1 MIQLICPPYNASV
14 DTVDPPLNLLVLG
27 AALIDAG
34 YAVCLTDLAL
44 RYSGT
49 SHFDAAALNDIAQLI
64 IRKPSRVLGFTAM
77 CGNYS
82 IALRIAEECKRLD
95 PDRIIIFGGPHASF
109 VAEETLTWFPSIDYI
124 VIGEGEL
131 TLPELITALESGQ
144 PLHGVDGLC
153 YRAEG
158 TVHTNPPRPIL
169 RNLDDTPFPAFHLI
183 EDLSAYFTTAETRFF
198 PIEAGRGCPFHCSFC
213 STSTFFSRQYR
224 TKSPARIIAE
234 MRYIR
239 EQWGITHFSL
249 THDNF
254 TVNQKFVRQFCQ
266 ELLDCSESF
275 TWSCSSR
282 TDHVNQE
289 LFEVMMQ
296 AGCNGVFFGIE
307 SGSQSIQQTIG
318 KKLNLNQAYELL
330 RELHQSGLS
339 CTVSFIT
346 GFPEETEED
355 LNQTLDMIIRLLS
368 IGIADVQLHQLSLFP
383 GTQLY
388 EAEKDSLILDDQL
401 WGGND
406 MNSDFQLS
414 AIEKKW
420 IASYPQIFSNYYTLH
435 AVDTPALHRIRKLYY
450 PLAHSFFRTLYYLN
464 HLAGVTYTRT
474 IEFISARLVMPD
486 DMPQEAELAVILD
499 ELIQGLAPE
508 AGLIL
513 KDFLSYEQAVMELMR
528 QNADTADKADMKP
541 VRIMQPYYSIPELK
555 LHSPLPA
562 DLQLVEG
569 QEDWI
574 VLVLEHASALEGHGR
589 YVRIMSMDHLSIAIL
604 QQMESGDNFQTVVH
618 HLSLENPFAASEKER
633 EEWIG
638 RVYDH
643 FYRHQ
648 LLIS

>member
-27 AALIDAG
+27 AALMDAG

-44 RYSGT
+44 RYSGV
-49 SHFDAAALNDIAQLI
+49 SRFDAAALNEIAELI
-64 IRKPSRVLGFTAM
+64 ISKPSRVLGFTAM

-82 IALRIAEECKRLD
+82 IALRIAEACKRLD
-95 PDRIIIFGGPHASF
+95 PDRIIILGGPHASF
-109 VAEETLTWFPSIDYI
+109 VAEETLTCFPAIDYI

-131 TLPELITALESGQ
+131 TLPELIAALESGQ
-144 PLHGVDGLC
+144 PLSGIAGLC
-153 YRAEG
+153 FRAEG

-169 RNLDDTPFPAFHLI
+169 RNLDDTPFPAFRLI
-183 EDLSAYFTTAETRFF
+183 EDLSAYFPAAETRFF

-213 STSTFFSRQYR
+213 STSTFFSRKYR

-254 TVNQKFVRQFCQ
+254 TVNQKFVRQFCR
-266 ELLDCSESF
+266 ELLDGGESF

-282 TDHVNQE
+282 TDHVDLE
-289 LFEVMMQ
+289 LFKLMMQ

-307 SGSQSIQQTIG
+307 SGSQSIQQIIG
-318 KKLNLNQAYELL
+318 KKLNLTQAYELL
-330 RELHQSGLS
+330 RELHQLGLS

-355 LNQTLDMIIRLLS
+355 LNLTLDMIVRLLS
-368 IGIADVQLHQLSLFP
+368 AGIADVQLHQLSLFP

-388 EAEKDSLILDDQL
+388 EAEKDGLMLDDQF
-401 WGGND
+401 WATND

-414 AIEKKW
+414 GIEKHW
-420 IASYPQIFSNYYTLH
+420 IASYPQIFSNYYTLRS
-435 AVDTPALHRIRKLYY
+435 VDTQALHTIRKLYY

-474 IEFISARLVMPD
+474 IEFVSARLAMS
-486 DMPQEAELAVILD
+486 EAVPPAGELAVLLE
-499 ELIQGLAPE
+499 ELIQGLEQE
-508 AGLIL
+508 AGLL
-513 KDFLSYEQAVMELMR
+513 LRDLLSYEQAVMELM
-528 QNADTADKADMKP
+528 QPNAGAQHKAGMKP
-541 VRIMQPYYSIPELK
+541 VKVMQPHYSIPELK
-555 LHSPLPA
+555 LHSSLPA
-562 DLQLVEG
+562 DLQLVQG
-569 QEDWI
+569 QEEWI
-574 VLVLEHASALEGHGR
+574 VLVLEDATALEGRGR
-589 YVRIMSMDHLSIAIL
+589 YVRVMSMDHLSIAII
-604 QQMESGDNFQTVVH
+604 QQMESGSDFESVVH
-618 HLSLENPFAASEKER
+618 HLSLENPFAANENER
-633 EEWIG
+633 QKWIG